1 MNKFARYALISAALA
16 TAAVSAASPAAAGG
30 RHHRHNDRAVA
41 LGIVGLATGVAV
53 GAAIANQPRYVE
65 PGYAEPDYYAD
76 PSYMPP
82 PPPPPA
88 PAYYQTR
95 RSVYVNEYPAA
106 PVARGIIEPWSPEWY
121 DYCSS
126 RYRSFSPSNG
136 TYVGYDGRSHF
147 CIAG

>member
-1 MNKFARYALISAALA
+1 MTKFARYALLSVALT
-16 TAAVSAASPAAAGG
+16 TAAVSVASPASARD
-30 RHHRHNDRAVA
+30 RHHRNDDRAVA
-41 LGIVGLATGVAV
+41 LGLFGLATGVAV

-65 PGYAEPDYYAD
+65 PDYVEPGYYAEP
-76 PSYMPP
+76 SYMP

-88 PAYYQTR
+88 PAYYPSR

-121 DYCSS
+121 DYCSA

-136 TYVGYDGRSHF
+136 TYVGYDGRAHF

>member
-1 MNKFARYALISAALA
+1 MTKFARYALLSVALA

-30 RHHRHNDRAVA
+30 RHHRHDDRAIA

-65 PGYAEPDYYAD
+65 PGYYDEPA
-76 PSYMPP
+76 YMP

-88 PAYYQTR
+88 PAYYPPHR
-95 RSVYVNEYPAA
+95 PAYVNEYPAA
-106 PVARGIIEPWSPEWY
+106 PVAGGIIEPWTPEWY
-121 DYCSS
+121 DYCAA